1 MRFLAG
7 ILGLGLVACGSGAER
22 AGVIDDTDG
31 GRALVAGAVGGSP
44 GTGGAGTG
52 GARAVGAGGG
62 VAQGAGGAMPVP
74 VCVTDDDCPVAS
86 HCAHAGGGA
95 RACLQECSAS
105 PNGVC
110 PSAAWCTA
118 MLDGVTVDD
127 CVAVGQF
134 VDRVCVESGTPYWV
148 SQPPGCDR

>member
-31 GRALVAGAVGGSP
+31 GRTLVVAAGGSP

-52 GARAVGAGGG
+52 GAQAVGAGGG
-62 VAQGAGGAMPVP
+62 VAQGTGGAMPAP
-74 VCVTDDDCPVAS
+74 VCVTDAECPTQS
-86 HCAHAGGGA
+86 HCAHAGGA
-95 RACLQECSAS
+95 AACLPECAAS

-110 PSAAWCTA
+110 PSAAACIA
-118 MLDGVTVDD
+118 ILDGVVVDD
-127 CVAVGQF
+127 CKALGTGAQ
-134 VDRVCVESGTPYWV
+134 RVCVESGTPYWV
-148 SQPPGCDR
+148 FQPPGCDR